1 MEFDQEELI
10 KQEMEEAM
18 KSGKF
23 LHVETVVPEIEGKTT
38 TPISLIT
45 GNGNTAMAYVLCEC
59 LRKIQDDL
67 VKKDPGI
74 LVYGLT
80 NNIKTNVHV
89 IENKKRKEEE
99 Q

>member
-1 MEFDQEELI
+1 MEFDQQELI
-10 KQEMEEAM
+10 NQEIEEAM

-23 LHVETVVPEIEGKTT
+23 LHVEIVVPEIEGKTA
-38 TPISLIT
+38 TPISIIT

-59 LRKIQDDL
+59 LRKIQDEL

-74 LVYGLT
+74 LVYGLMD
-80 NNIKTNVHV
+80 NIKSTVHV

-99 Q
+99 